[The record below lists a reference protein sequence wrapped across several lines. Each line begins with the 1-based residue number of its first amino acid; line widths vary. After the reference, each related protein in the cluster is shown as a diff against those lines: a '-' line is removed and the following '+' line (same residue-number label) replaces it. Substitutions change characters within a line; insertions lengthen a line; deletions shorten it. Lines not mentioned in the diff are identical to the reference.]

1 MNTDGRACMHEHRAL
16 LHHSPRTRTPFAR
29 QVTAGMKDKEGRDV
43 YQYNPTTDVVRLLM
57 QIQCSYIRAYY
68 PKENGVPQGA
78 VRDFLLEYMPFR
90 APMEKFVAH
99 VKEIAPKDPDWAAIK
114 EAKPKEWPK
123 PDLDFLELANKT
135 PLELLRHYYMSPHQL
150 AELMPEKIL
159 ASLNQ

>member
-1 MNTDGRACMHEHRAL
+1 
-16 LHHSPRTRTPFAR
+16 
-29 QVTAGMKDKEGRDV
+29 MKGA
-43 YQYNPTTDVVRLLM
+43 YQYNPTTDIVRLLM
-57 QIQCSYIRAYY
+57 NIQCSYIKAYY
-68 PKENGVPQGA
+68 KDAKEMEVPQGA

-99 VKEIAPKDPDWAAIK
+99 IKEIAPKDPDWAAIK

-159 ASLNQ
+159 ATLNR

>member
-1 MNTDGRACMHEHRAL
+1 MHEHRAL
-16 LHHSPRTRTPFAR
+16 LHHSPRTLTPLAR

-57 QIQCSYIRAYY
+57 NIQCSYIRAYY
-68 PKENGVPQGA
+68 KDAKEKEVPQGA

-90 APMEKFVAH
+90 APMEAFVAH

-114 EAKPKEWPK
+114 ESKPTEWPK
-123 PDLDFLELANKT
+123 PDLDFLELARTT

-150 AELMPEKIL
+150 AELMPENIL
-159 ASLNQ
+159 ASLNR

>member
-1 MNTDGRACMHEHRAL
+1 MHEHRAL
-16 LHHSPRTRTPFAR
+16 LHHSPRTLTTLAW
-29 QVTAGMKDKEGRDV
+29 QVTAGMQGA
-43 YQYNPTTDVVRLLM
+43 YQYNPTTDIVRLLM
-57 QIQCSYIRAYY
+57 NIQCSYIRAYNG

-99 VKEIAPKDPDWAAIK
+99 IKEIAPKDPNWAAIK

-123 PDLDFLELANKT
+123 PDLDFLELANTT

-159 ASLNQ
+159 ASLNR

>member
-1 MNTDGRACMHEHRAL
+1 MHEHPAL
-16 LHHSPRTRTPFAR
+16 LHHSPRTLTPLAR

-57 QIQCSYIRAYY
+57 NIQCSYIRAYY
-68 PKENGVPQGA
+68 KDAKKKEVPQGA

-90 APMEKFVAH
+90 APMEAFVAH
-99 VKEIAPKDPDWAAIK
+99 IKEIAPKDPDWAAIK

-123 PDLDFLELANKT
+123 PDLDFLELARTT

-150 AELMPEKIL
+150 ADLMPEKIME
-159 ASLNQ
+159 SLR

>member
-1 MNTDGRACMHEHRAL
+1 MHEHRAL
-16 LHHSPRTRTPFAR
+16 LHHSPRTLTPLSR
-29 QVTAGMKDKEGRDV
+29 QVTAGMKGA

-57 QIQCSYIRAYY
+57 NIQCSYIRAYY
-68 PKENGVPQGA
+68 KDAKEMEVPQGA

-159 ASLNQ
+159 ASLNR